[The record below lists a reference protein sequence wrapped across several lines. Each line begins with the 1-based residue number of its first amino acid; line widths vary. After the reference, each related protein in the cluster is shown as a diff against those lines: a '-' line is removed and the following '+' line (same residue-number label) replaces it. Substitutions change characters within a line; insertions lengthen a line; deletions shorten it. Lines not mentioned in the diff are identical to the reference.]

1 MKKILLALTCVFTLQ
16 TASALSINDIS
27 AADASSTVKSLL
39 DQGAKIAVK
48 QLSQPGGFSN
58 NEKLRIGLPG
68 NFGKAAKTLKMMGQG
83 KIIDDVEKSL
93 NLAAEKA
100 IPEAQALL
108 TQAVQQMTIKDAK
121 EIWTGPNDSAT
132 RYLER
137 TSRSQLRERLI
148 PIVTQTT
155 KDVGAIQQY
164 NALTQ
169 QAANFGIKTKQSSVE
184 GYVADKTLD
193 GLFSVIAEQEAYV
206 RKNPKEAA
214 NKTLGVLLESL
225 KK

>member
-1 MKKILLALTCVFTLQ
+1 MKKILFALTCVFATQ
-16 TASALSINDIS
+16 TALALSLNDIS

-39 DQGAKIAVK
+39 DQGTKVAVK

-58 NEKLRIGLPG
+58 NDKLRIELPG

-83 KIIDDVEKSL
+83 KLVDDVEKSL

-137 TSRSQLRERLI
+137 TSRSQLRERLM
-148 PIVTQTT
+148 PIVSQTT

-164 NALTQ
+164 KALTE

-184 GYVADKTLD
+184 SYVADKTLD